1 MEGHLTL
8 ADALKSGRLGDFVT
22 HAEAT
27 GIGPADRSQ
36 FDALLGAVT
45 VPPQAGQTS
54 RSPVRGSSR
63 EK

>member
-1 MEGHLTL
+1 MGGLKL
-8 ADALKSGRLGDFVT
+8 SDALASGRLAEFVT
-22 HAEAT
+22 QAEMN

-45 VPPQAGQTS
+45 VPPQEGQTS
-54 RSPVRGSSR
+54 RSPVRGSTR